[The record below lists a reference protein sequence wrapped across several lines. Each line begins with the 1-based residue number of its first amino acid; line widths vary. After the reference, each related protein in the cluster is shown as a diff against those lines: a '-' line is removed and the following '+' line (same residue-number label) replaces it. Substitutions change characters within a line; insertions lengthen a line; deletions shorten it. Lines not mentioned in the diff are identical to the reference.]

1 MQQEPY
7 PCYIEDRS
15 SLIYNFLFIFVVKK
29 LFLPILVYWIIM
41 FQLKSKK
48 SVTPWVNDLVILLIY
63 EKDKVS
69 KWVSQ

>member
-1 MQQEPY
+1 
-7 PCYIEDRS
+7 
-15 SLIYNFLFIFVVKK
+15 
-29 LFLPILVYWIIM
+29 M

-69 KWVSQ
+69 KWVSE